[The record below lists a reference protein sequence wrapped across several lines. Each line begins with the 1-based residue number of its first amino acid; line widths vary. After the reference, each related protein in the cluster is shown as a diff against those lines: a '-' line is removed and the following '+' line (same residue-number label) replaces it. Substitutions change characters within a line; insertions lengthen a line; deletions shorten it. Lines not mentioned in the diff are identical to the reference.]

1 MEPFGKLGVDLS
13 PWELRETAYEILIGA
28 CRSSGSAKRLTY
40 VSNSISNSREIRSQ
54 AQLSSSPSMQRCL
67 SMSCESKLK
76 KALGLN
82 SGRKRV
88 GVTVGELIRVQMRV
102 SEQTD
107 SRVRRG
113 LLRVSAGQLGK
124 RIESMVLPL
133 ELLQQLKSSD
143 FSSQQEYE
151 SWQKRNLKVLE
162 AGLLVH
168 PHLPSDKSDT
178 APERLRQILHT
189 ASEKPLETG
198 KTSESM
204 QALRNVVT
212 SIAYRSFDGVASD
225 TSHWADGIPLNL
237 YLYRILLEACFDVKD
252 EASIIDEVDEVFDQ
266 IKKTWGVLG
275 IDQVFHNLCFLWVLF
290 HKYVTSGETKD
301 ELLVAADH
309 MILEV
314 QKDANATHDVEYS
327 KILSSTLIMML
338 GWADKKL
345 QRYHEIFYRGN
356 INVMRSLL
364 SLVLSAAKIL
374 DTSQK
379 YGKKSKV
386 DVACDRVDS
395 YIRSS
400 VRRAFSQER
409 EKIVSRR
416 KSNKNQRSPLPL
428 LSVLAQNICDVAFN
442 EKEIYSPVLKF
453 WHPLATGVA
462 VATLHACFAEELK
475 KFVAGVSELN
485 PEAIQVLLAAE
496 KLEKDLVEMAVA
508 DSLDSED
515 GGKATIQEMTPYDA
529 QTVVKGFVKSW
540 IQTRVDGLGDWVNR
554 SVQQE
559 KWNPQVNKGR
569 FAPSGVE
576 VLRIVDETLEAFFF
590 LPIPVHPVLLPE
602 LMGGLDKC
610 LRNYVS
616 KAISGCGSRIT
627 FIPSLPPLTRCNA
640 GSKFSSFMR
649 KDRLLK
655 SPSMKSQAASRN
667 LDSFSLPQLCLRIN
681 TLYNIRKELEAL
693 EKRTVSNLR
702 KSGYVDDV
710 KVADGVFKLSVASC
724 MEGVRQLSEATGYK
738 VVFHDLR
745 HVLNDYLYVGDIS
758 LSRIELFLQELEKI
772 LEVISVTV
780 HDRVRTRVITDV
792 MKACFEGFMLVL
804 LAGGP
809 ARAFSL
815 MDAPLIK
822 EDFKFLSDLFWSNG
836 DGLPADVI
844 SRLSP
849 TVYEIISLFEMGT
862 EKLIEQLKQITL
874 GSSVASSN
882 SKLPL
887 PPTTGQWGGNDPD
900 TILRV
905 LCYRNDK
912 VASKFLKKAYDLPKS
927 T

>member
-1 MEPFGKLGVDLS
+1 MEPFGKLRVDLS
-13 PWELRETAYEILIGA
+13 PRELRETAYEILIGA

-54 AQLSSSPSMQRCL
+54 RCL
-67 SMSCESKLK
+67 SMSCESKVK

-113 LLRVSAGQLGK
+113 LLRVAAGQLGR

-143 FSSQQEYE
+143 FTSQQEYE

-168 PHLPSDKSDT
+168 PHLPPDKSDT

-198 KTSESM
+198 KQSESM
-204 QALRNVVT
+204 HVLRNIVT

-237 YLYRILLEACFDVKD
+237 HLYRILLEACFDVNN
-252 EASIIDEVDEVFDQ
+252 EASIIEEVDEVFDQ

-290 HKYVTSGETKD
+290 HKYVISGETKD

-309 MILEV
+309 MMVEV
-314 QKDANATHDVEYS
+314 EKDANATHDVEYS
-327 KILSSTLIMML
+327 KILSSMLIMML
-338 GWADKKL
+338 DWAEKKL
-345 QRYHEIFYRGN
+345 QRYHDIFYRGN
-356 INVMRSLL
+356 INVMHSLL
-364 SLVLSAAKIL
+364 SLALLAAKIL

-379 YGKKSKV
+379 YGKKSKEV

-400 VRRAFSQER
+400 VRRAFSQEK
-409 EKIVSRR
+409 EKIISRR

-442 EKEIYSPVLKF
+442 EKEIYSPVLKI

-462 VATLHACFAEELK
+462 VATLHACYAEELK
-475 KFVAGVSELN
+475 KFVTGVSELN

-515 GGKATIQEMTPYDA
+515 GGKATIQEMTPYEA

-540 IQTRVDGLGDWVNR
+540 IQTRVDRLGDWVDR

-559 KWNPQVNKGR
+559 V
-569 FAPSGVE
+569 FSV
-576 VLRIVDETLEAFFF
+576 
-590 LPIPVHPVLLPE
+590 
-602 LMGGLDKC
+602 
-610 LRNYVS
+610 
-616 KAISGCGSRIT
+616 
-627 FIPSLPPLTRCNA
+627 PLW
-640 GSKFSSFMR
+640 
-649 KDRLLK
+649 
-655 SPSMKSQAASRN
+655 
-667 LDSFSLPQLCLRIN
+667 
-681 TLYNIRKELEAL
+681 
-693 EKRTVSNLR
+693 
-702 KSGYVDDV
+702 
-710 KVADGVFKLSVASC
+710 SV
-724 MEGVRQLSEATGYK
+724 
-738 VVFHDLR
+738 
-745 HVLNDYLYVGDIS
+745 
-758 LSRIELFLQELEKI
+758 
-772 LEVISVTV
+772 
-780 HDRVRTRVITDV
+780 
-792 MKACFEGFMLVL
+792 
-804 LAGGP
+804 
-809 ARAFSL
+809 
-815 MDAPLIK
+815 
-822 EDFKFLSDLFWSNG
+822 
-836 DGLPADVI
+836 
-844 SRLSP
+844 
-849 TVYEIISLFEMGT
+849 
-862 EKLIEQLKQITL
+862 
-874 GSSVASSN
+874 SSV
-882 SKLPL
+882 L
-887 PPTTGQWGGNDPD
+887 
-900 TILRV
+900 
-905 LCYRNDK
+905 
-912 VASKFLKKAYDLPKS
+912 
-927 T
+927 